1 MVKIKYEYLFL
12 VTIFI
17 ISTCGLIYEL
27 IAGTLASYLL
37 GDSVTQFSLIIGIY
51 LFSMGVGSYVSKF
64 ITNNNL
70 IIRFIEVELL
80 IGLIGGLSAPILFV
94 LFNKV
99 DFFEFYLYGI
109 VFIIGCLVG
118 LEIPILMIILKDKFK
133 FNTLVSNVFTFDYIG
148 ALLASILFPVF
159 FIPYLGLVETSI
171 IFGIINISTGL
182 LMCYVLEKEMKNAFY
197 LKVKGFFAL
206 TILVTTLCFSSAIL
220 NFSEKNLYGENIV
233 FSKTTKYQRIVLT
246 HERKN
251 FNLYLNNN
259 LQFSTFDEYRYHEML
274 VHPAMSFAKKIDNI
288 LVLGGGDGLAARE
301 ILKYKAVKKIILVDL
316 DKEMTELFKFNNL
329 FTKMNNYSFQNNKV
343 EIINQDAFVWLNQ
356 NKKRKFDVV
365 IVDFPD
371 PSNFS
376 LGKLYSTSFYH
387 NLKQVLSKDAVIVIQ
402 STSPFFAPKS
412 FWCINK
418 TIQSEFKKTYP
429 FHVYLPSFGE
439 WGFCMTTNFDFKK
452 HVYRSANNLKFYDFT
467 FDKYTYFTR
476 DMIANE
482 VEINKLN
489 NQKLVSYFNQEWGA
503 Y

>member
-12 VTIFI
+12 ITIFI

-51 LFSMGVGSYVSKF
+51 LFSMGIGSYFSKF
-64 ITNNNL
+64 IKSDNL
-70 IIRFIEVELL
+70 ISRFVEIEIL
-80 IGLIGGLSAPILFV
+80 IGLIGGLSAPLLF
-94 LFNKV
+94 LIFNKV
-99 DFFEFYLYGI
+99 EFFEFYLYFI

-148 ALLASILFPVF
+148 ALLASILFPIF
-159 FIPYLGLVETSI
+159 FIPYLGLIETSI
-171 IFGIINISTGL
+171 IFGIINIGTGL
-182 LMCYVLEKEMKNAFY
+182 FMCFILQKEIKNAY
-197 LKVKGFFAL
+197 SLKVKGFFAL
-206 TILVTTLCFSSAIL
+206 TILVSTLFFSSKIL
-220 NFSEKNLYGENIV
+220 SFSEKSLYGESIV
-233 FSKTTKYQRIVLT
+233 FSKTTKHQRIVLT

-274 VHPAMSFAKKIDNI
+274 VHPAMSFAEKIDNI
-288 LVLGGGDGLAARE
+288 LILGGGDGLAARE
-301 ILKYKAVKKIILVDL
+301 ILKYKDVKTITLVDL
-316 DKEMTELFKFNNL
+316 DSQMTDLFKENNL
-329 FTKMNNYSFQNNKV
+329 FTKMNNFSLQNKKV
-343 EIINQDAFVWLNQ
+343 KIINQDAFVWVNS
-356 NKKRKFDVV
+356 NDDKKYDVV
-365 IVDFPD
+365 IIDFPD

-376 LGKLYSTSFYH
+376 LGKLYTNSFY
-387 NLKQVLSKDAVIVIQ
+387 NGLQNFLTEKAVVVVQ

-412 FWCINK
+412 YWCINK
-418 TIQSEFKKTYP
+418 TIQSEFRNTYP

-439 WGFCMTTNFDFKK
+439 WGFCLTTNFNFEKR
-452 HVYRSANNLKFYDFT
+452 VYRSLENLKFYDYK
-467 FDKYTYFTR
+467 FDIYTQFSK
-476 DMIANE
+476 DMQASD

-489 NQKLVSYFNQEWGA
+489 NQKLVAYFNKEWGS

>member
-27 IAGTLASYLL
+27 VAGTLASYLL

-51 LFSMGVGSYVSKF
+51 LFSMGIGSYVSKF
-64 ITNNNL
+64 FNSNNL
-70 IIRFIEVELL
+70 ISRFVEIEIL
-80 IGLIGGLSAPILFV
+80 IGLVGGLSAPLLF
-94 LFNKV
+94 LIFNKV
-99 DFFEFYLYGI
+99 DFFEFYLYFI

-159 FIPYLGLVETSI
+159 FIPYLGLIETSI
-171 IFGIINISTGL
+171 VFGIVNIGTGL
-182 LMCYVLEKEMKNAFY
+182 LMCYILQKEIKNVRF
-197 LKVKGFFAL
+197 LKVKGFFSL
-206 TILVTTLCFSSAIL
+206 SILVIAFIFSSKIL
-220 NFSEKNLYGENIV
+220 SFSEKSLYGENIV
-233 FSKTTKYQRIVLT
+233 FSTTTKHQRIVLT

-274 VHPAMSFAKKIDNI
+274 VHPAMSFADRVDNVLI
-288 LVLGGGDGLAARE
+288 LGGGDGLAARE
-301 ILKYKAVKKIILVDL
+301 ILKYKEVKTITLVDL
-316 DKEMTELFKFNNL
+316 DAEMTNLFKENNL
-329 FTKMNNYSFQNNKV
+329 FTKMNSFSMQNKKV
-343 EIINQDAFVWLNQ
+343 EIINQDAFVWINKNA
-356 NKKRKFDVV
+356 NKKYDVV

-376 LGKLYSTSFYH
+376 LGKLYTTSFY
-387 NLKQVLSKDAVIVIQ
+387 NSLQQILSEKAVIVVQ

-412 FWCINK
+412 FWCVNK
-418 TIQSEFKKTYP
+418 TIQSEFKNVYP
-429 FHVYLPSFGE
+429 YHVYLPSFGE
-439 WGFCMTTNFDFKK
+439 WGFCLTTNFNFDKK
-452 HVYRSANNLKFYDFT
+452 VHRRIEDLKFYNYSFET
-467 FDKYTYFTR
+467 YTQFSK
-476 DMIANE
+476 DMITTDVE
-482 VEINKLN
+482 VNKLN
-489 NQKLVSYFNQEWGA
+489 NQKLVAYFNKEWGS